1 MIESVIRQDYFE
13 WLVNI
18 VGDDECLDDNSYRKL
33 LTYLHKVE
41 FKYRIRKDMS
51 RAKDGIDLRHRFAQ
65 EYQRAGIE
73 DIESYLTGP
82 CSVLEMMIALSFR
95 CEEIMNDPVLGDR
108 TSQWFWKMIIN
119 LGLGP
124 MTDGMFDIDIVKDIV
139 DIFLTRKYE
148 PDGRGGLFTVR
159 KAPRDLRRVEI
170 WTIMMWYLDSIT
182 W

>member
-1 MIESVIRQDYFE
+1 MIENVIKQDYFE

-33 LTYLHKVE
+33 LTYLYETE
-41 FKYRIRKDMS
+41 FRYRIRKDVN

-65 EYQRAGIE
+65 EYRQAGID
-73 DIESYLTGP
+73 DIESYITGP
-82 CSVLEMMIALSFR
+82 CNILEMMIALSFR
-95 CEEIMNDPVLGDR
+95 CEEIMNDPALGDR

-124 MTDGMFDIDIVKDIV
+124 MTDGMFDEDIVKDV
-139 DIFLTRKYE
+139 VEIFLNRKYD

-170 WTIMMWYLDSIT
+170 WTIMMWYLDSIMR
-182 W
+182 